1 MTGPCVPVCCDDV
14 TDVCAAAMREYQ
26 PNNQMEDEMVTVGGL
41 GVVDTS
47 DGPWDRMVRSKQA
60 GNRPRD
66 ALESTRARAQAVRVS
81 GDRPAGRAAGPNFHI
96 KLDSSIMQSVSDQV
110 SSARS
115 HRSARVVEE
124 SSVGDEWSCSM
135 TLPRTVAG
143 PSQPHS
149 VFSTNRLDLAAAAT
163 AFNGTPSEAEGY
175 IFAVQEKLDSD
186 TLASELFQRSMAG
199 IR

>member
-124 SSVGDEWSCSM
+124 SSVGD
-135 TLPRTVAG
+135 
-143 PSQPHS
+143 